1 MMLLLCRDRG
11 RPRGP
16 YNTGTTHF
24 LALACANTSGLQ
36 LRPGSLVT
44 VDRHWHR
51 DSCRRRLSSRS
62 RVELRKGKHGSL
74 PGTQTQETAPLTA
87 PSIILPYASAAP
99 A

>member
-11 RPRGP
+11 HPRGP

-51 DSCRRRLSSRS
+51 DSCRRRLSS
-62 RVELRKGKHGSL
+62 L
-74 PGTQTQETAPLTA
+74 A
-87 PSIILPYASAAP
+87 PSARRIRRDLPTSLTGLVEPKRSFVPVILGRRWMAAP
-99 A
+99 V